1 MVSGYHILPSDGDS
15 GVEQAVKRRGQIVG
29 KTPERLAPHLFQ
41 PGRSGNPSGRPK
53 VTADVVALAKQHTP
67 MAINQLVRIASSPE
81 SPPAA
86 VVAASVAILDRGWGR
101 PAQAITGSD
110 GQPLA
115 IDFRWADSTPT
126 VTITQATRT
135 IEATATDLQ
144 TD

>member
-1 MVSGYHILPSDGDS
+1 LRWTQQWSNTLDG
-15 GVEQAVKRRGQIVG
+15 GITGKGFRKGQ
-29 KTPERLAPHLFQ
+29 
-41 PGRSGNPSGRPK
+41 SGNPSGRPK
-53 VTADVVALAKQHTP
+53 AWGDVADMAKQHTP
-67 MAINQLVRIASSPE
+67 MAISALARIASDRE
-81 SPPAA
+81 APPSAI
-86 VVAASVAILDRGWGR
+86 VAASVALLDRGWGR